1 LTHAS
6 AAKPAL
12 ASGGGIRQ
20 LAVLCYAYL
29 TIFAAVKGEV
39 IGVKPFAEIFSAI
52 WRGSAEQAIET
63 ESNSMQ
69 PIAG

>member
-1 LTHAS
+1 V
-6 AAKPAL
+6 
-12 ASGGGIRQ
+12 
-20 LAVLCYAYL
+20 AVAFVGWRFFCCNAYL

-63 ESNSMQ
+63 ESNSM
-69 PIAG
+69 

>member
-1 LTHAS
+1 L
-6 AAKPAL
+6 PV
-12 ASGGGIRQ
+12 
-20 LAVLCYAYL
+20 AVAFVSWRFFCCNAYL